1 MTSTETYELPVSQPL
16 SEAYVQQSD
25 RRLGELFHSGHPSS
39 DEAWRKRADY
49 LDRSAH
55 LRATASDIAGVL
67 RAYNSRFGMTA
78 EVASNIDA
86 LGEGALVVV
95 GGQQAGLWTGPL
107 LVIHKAVTVL
117 TAAKHASSVLGR
129 TVVPVFWIAGE
140 DHDWEE
146 ANHVMAVSDQGLRKL
161 AIARP
166 DGPRT
171 SVSRTAVSSETW
183 EAAIEELAATL
194 PGSEFKE
201 GLLDKLR
208 SISASSGTLSESFAH
223 HIMLLFGS
231 EGLVL
236 MDADDKLLR
245 AVEAP
250 MFRRIL
256 SEQDSL
262 GDAYSTA
269 SARLKELGYPTQA
282 AYTPGCANLFLFRP
296 DNDAIGLKDERV
308 LLYKREDGSGFT
320 DRKGESNWSQ
330 EQLLGLAES
339 KPEQLSNNV
348 LTRPIMQ
355 DYVLPVLA
363 AVLGPGEIAYWAQL
377 GEAFRHF
384 DMEMPILAP
393 RMSFTL
399 VEGTVAKHMLKYEL
413 TFDDIVT
420 RFEEKKQAWLDSQDR
435 FDIAA
440 KFGHAKEQFE
450 QLYTPLVALA
460 AEVQAGLEKLGQTN
474 MSKIIEQISYLES
487 KTADAFRKSHDASLR
502 HWERIGLAIWPAG
515 KPQER
520 ALNMTAYWNRYGLD
534 WLQKLLELPYDPQGG
549 HRVIYL

>member
-1 MTSTETYELPVSQPL
+1 MTATELYELPVSQPL
-16 SEAYVQQSD
+16 SEAYAQQSD
-25 RRLGELFHSGHPSS
+25 QRLGELFHSGHPASE
-39 DEAWRKRADY
+39 EAWRNRAQY
-49 LDRSAH
+49 LDRSIN
-55 LRATASDIAGVL
+55 LRASASDIASAL
-67 RAYNSRFGMTA
+67 RVYNTRFGLTS

-107 LVIHKAVTVL
+107 LVIHKAVSVL
-117 TAAKHASSVLGR
+117 SAAKHASAVLGR

-140 DHDWEE
+140 DHDWDE

-161 AIARP
+161 SIARP
-166 DGPRT
+166 EGPRT
-171 SVSRTAVSSETW
+171 SVSRTPVTAETW
-183 EAAIEELAATL
+183 EAAIEELAAQL

-201 GLLDKLR
+201 ALLDKLR
-208 SISASSGTLSESFAH
+208 SISANTSTLSESFAH
-223 HIMLLFGS
+223 LITMLFGS

-236 MDADDKLLR
+236 MDADDKQLR

-250 MFRRIL
+250 MFRRML

-262 GDAYSTA
+262 GDAYSTS
-269 SARLKELGYPTQA
+269 SARLTELGYQTQA
-282 AYTPGCANLFLFRP
+282 ANTAGCANLFLFRP
-296 DNDAIGLKDERV
+296 STDEFGLKDERV

-320 DRKGESNWSQ
+320 DRKGEASWSR
-330 EQLLGLAES
+330 EELLSLAES

-384 DMEMPILAP
+384 GMEMPILAP

-399 VEGTVAKHMLKYEL
+399 VEGTIAKHMLKYEL
-413 TFDDIVT
+413 TFEDIVVQ
-420 RFEEKKQAWLDSQDR
+420 FEQKKQAWLDAQDQ

-440 KFGHAKEQFE
+440 KFGYAKEQFE

-487 KTADAFRKSHDASLR
+487 KTADAFRKSHEASLR

-520 ALNMTAYWNRYGLD
+520 SLNMTAYWNRYGLD
-534 WLQKLLELPYDPQGG
+534 WLHRLLELPYDPQGG

>member
-1 MTSTETYELPVSQPL
+1 MTSTEFYELPVSQPL
-16 SEAYVQQSD
+16 SEAYVKQSD
-25 RRLGELFHSGHPSS
+25 QRLGELFHSGHPSS
-39 DEAWRKRADY
+39 DDAWRNRAQY
-49 LDRSAH
+49 VDRTVN
-55 LRATASDIAGVL
+55 LRASASDVAGVL

-78 EVASNIDA
+78 DVAANIDA
-86 LGEGALVVV
+86 LGEGAAVVV

-107 LVIHKAVTVL
+107 LVVHKAVSVL
-117 TAAKHASSVLGR
+117 SAAKHASSVLGR

-140 DHDWEE
+140 DHDWDE
-146 ANHVMAVSDQGLRKL
+146 ANHVMAVTDQGLRKL
-161 AIARP
+161 SIARP

-171 SVSRTAVSSETW
+171 SVSRTMVSPEAW
-183 EAAIEELAATL
+183 DAAIEELASEL

-208 SISASSGTLSESFAH
+208 TIAASSGTLSDSFAH
-223 HIMLLFGS
+223 LMMLLFGS

-236 MDADDKLLR
+236 LDADDKQLR
-245 AVEAP
+245 AIEAP
-250 MFRRIL
+250 MFRRML
-256 SEQDSL
+256 TEQDQL
-262 GDAYSTA
+262 GDAYITA
-269 SARLKELGYPTQA
+269 SVRLKELGYSAQA

-296 DNDAIGLKDERV
+296 DDDGLGLKDERV
-308 LLYKREDGSGFT
+308 LLYRREDGSGFT
-320 DRKGESNWSQ
+320 DRRGEASWSR
-330 EQLLGLAES
+330 EQLLGFVES
-339 KPEQLSNNV
+339 RPEQLSNNV

-384 DMEMPILAP
+384 GMEMPILAP

-399 VEGTVAKHMLKYEL
+399 VEGTIAKHMLKYEL
-413 TFDDIVT
+413 TFDDVVT
-420 RFEEKKQAWLDSQDR
+420 RFEGKKQSWLDAQDR

-450 QLYTPLVALA
+450 QMYTPLVALA

-487 KTADAFRKSHDASLR
+487 KASDAFRKSHEASLR

-534 WLQKLLELPYDPQGG
+534 WLQRLLELSYDPRGG
-549 HRVIYL
+549 HRVVYL

>member
-1 MTSTETYELPVSQPL
+1 MTSTEFYELPVSQPL
-16 SEAYVQQSD
+16 SEAYAQQSD
-25 RRLGELFHSGHPSS
+25 QRLSELFHSGHPSS
-39 DEAWRKRADY
+39 EEAWRNRAQY
-49 LDRSAH
+49 LDRSVSK
-55 LRATASDIAGVL
+55 RTSASEIAGVL
-67 RAYNSRFGMTA
+67 RAYNSRYGMTS
-78 EVASNIDA
+78 EVAANIDA
-86 LGEGALVVV
+86 LGEGAHVVV

-107 LVIHKAVTVL
+107 LVIHKAVSVL
-117 TAAKHASSVLGR
+117 STAKHASSVLGR

-140 DHDWEE
+140 DHDWDE
-146 ANHVMAVSDQGLRKL
+146 ANHVMAVTDQGLRKL
-161 AIARP
+161 SIARP

-171 SVSRTAVSSETW
+171 AVSRTPVSPETW
-183 EAAIEELAATL
+183 VAAIEELSASL

-201 GLLDKLR
+201 ALLDKLR
-208 SISASSGTLSESFAH
+208 SISASSSTLSESFAYL
-223 HIMLLFGS
+223 IMTLFGS

-236 MDADDKLLR
+236 MDSDDKQLR
-245 AVEAP
+245 ALEAP
-250 MFRRIL
+250 MFCRIL
-256 SEQDSL
+256 SEQEPLSV
-262 GDAYSTA
+262 AYSTA
-269 SARLKELGYPTQA
+269 SAKLNELGYRAQA

-296 DNDAIGLKDERV
+296 ENDEFGMKDERV

-320 DRKGESNWSQ
+320 DRKGESSWSR
-330 EQLLGLAES
+330 EQLLGLAET

-377 GEAFRHF
+377 GGAFRYF
-384 DMEMPILAP
+384 GMEMPILAP

-399 VEGTVAKHMLKYEL
+399 VEGTIAKHMLKYEL
-413 TFDDIVT
+413 TFDDVVA
-420 RFEEKKQAWLDSQDR
+420 RFEEKKQAWLTAQDR
-435 FDIAA
+435 YDIAA
-440 KFGHAKEQFE
+440 KFGHAKDQFE

-487 KTADAFRKSHDASLR
+487 KTADAFRKSHEASLR

-534 WLQKLLELPYDPQGG
+534 WLKRLLELPYDPNGG
-549 HRVIYL
+549 HRVLYL